1 MTPIDRIAMLE
12 RAHRRLVRLLVLQAL
27 AIGAVGAA
35 FVASCATATGRQ
47 EGAEVPLGSLRV
59 SELVVVD
66 PAGVERVRIGGD
78 LPDAIIGGR
87 PVPRGEA
94 AAGVLLYD
102 GTGQERG
109 GYVTWEPSGNV
120 GLTLDTRERQ
130 VTLFVA
136 GPESG
141 AALELRHGDDMIGL
155 RADGDGSRL
164 TAVAEGRVVLQQPP
178 AVLGREACAAY
189 REARGRLPEGEVRA
203 ACRGRYPDAAC
214 GECLDGEE

>member
-1 MTPIDRIAMLE
+1 MDDSMFARMTACE
-12 RAHRRLVRLLVLQAL
+12 AGHRRLMRLLWLQAL
-27 AIGAVGAA
+27 AWTVLAA
-35 FVASCATATGRQ
+35 GFVASCASASGRDP
-47 EGAEVPLGSLRV
+47 GAPAVLRV
-59 SELVVVD
+59 TELVVVD
-66 PAGVERVRIGGD
+66 SAGVERVRIGGE
-78 LPDAIIGGR
+78 LPDAVIRGQR
-87 PVPRGEA
+87 VPRGEK

-189 REARGRLPEGEVRA
+189 REARGRFPEGEVRA
-203 ACRGRYPDAAC
+203 ACLGRYPDAAC
-214 GECLDGEE
+214 GECLDGEG